1 MSRRKNQKVVKMK
14 RRQSYFMGVLL
25 CVFAVYLIV
34 LFFQSLTQEHVS
46 IYEVTQKQ
54 LADNENLR
62 GIILRDEEIITT
74 EQAGYVNYY
83 VGEGSRLATTSTVYS
98 INENGSAAQEV
109 EAVDTADVTL
119 SEDDTRSIRNNIS
132 GFRNNFNLSDYSGIV
147 NFRYNVENTLLELT
161 DVNLS
166 KNLNK
171 LKKASGSDGSF
182 ELVKAK
188 QTGIISF
195 CSDGLEDLQID
206 QITPE
211 HFKEMTD
218 DWKQLRTGASMEAG
232 SPVYRVIKSEKW
244 SVVVSL
250 SLEQYK
256 KLAETDAVTVK
267 IKKDNMFLTPIVRTF
282 TSNGNYY
289 ANLLFDKYMIH
300 YMNNRYLDIELQFN
314 NAAGLKI
321 PVSSIIKKECYAI
334 PEEYLTEGD
343 GTSTGNKKGVAA
355 ISYDK
360 SGQAQIDFISTEI
373 YWKDEEGNVYI
384 DAGVFPAGTTII
396 KEGSDAKEK
405 LQVTKVT
412 ELEGVYNCNLG
423 YCRFRYIHKLYENQE
438 YAIIESG
445 NIYSLSTFDH
455 IILNS
460 DVINENDI
468 IY

>member
-14 RRQSYFMGVLL
+14 RRQSYFMGIFL
-25 CVFAVYLIV
+25 CVFAVYLVV
-34 LFFQSLTQEHVS
+34 LFVQSLTREHVS

-62 GIILRDEEIITT
+62 GIILRDEEVVTT
-74 EQAGYVNYY
+74 NQSGYLNYY

-98 INENGSAAQEV
+98 INESGSAAQEA

-119 SEDDTRSIRNNIS
+119 SEEDTQSIRTNIS
-132 GFRNNFNLSDYSGIV
+132 SFRNHFSLSDYSGIV
-147 NFRYNVENTLLELT
+147 NFRYNVENTLLDLS

-171 LKKASGSDGSF
+171 IKKASGSDDSF

-195 CSDGLEDLQID
+195 SSDGLEDLQID

-218 DWKQLRTGASMEAG
+218 EWKQLRTGNSMEAG
-232 SPVYRVIKSEKW
+232 SPVYRVVKSEKW

-256 KLAETDAVTVK
+256 KLSETETVTVR
-267 IKKDNMFLTPIVRTF
+267 IKKDNTVLVPTVRTF
-282 TSNGNYY
+282 TSSGHYY
-289 ANLLFDKYMIH
+289 ANLIFDKYMIH

-314 NAAGLKI
+314 NTAGLKI
-321 PVSSIIKKECYAI
+321 PVSSIVKKNCYVI
-334 PEEYLTEGD
+334 PEEYITEGN
-343 GTSTGNKKGVAA
+343 GTSTSSKKGVAA
-355 ISYDK
+355 ITYDK
-360 SGQAQIDFISTEI
+360 SGQEQIKFFSAEI
-373 YWKDEEGNVYI
+373 YWRDEEGNAYI
-384 DAGVFPAGTTII
+384 DASLFPVGTSIL
-396 KEGSDAKEK
+396 KENDKKGKK
-405 LQVTKVT
+405 LQVTKIA

-438 YAIIESG
+438 YAIIENG
-445 NIYSLSTFDH
+445 NPYSLATFDH

>member
-1 MSRRKNQKVVKMK
+1 M
-14 RRQSYFMGVLL
+14 
-25 CVFAVYLIV
+25 I
-34 LFFQSLTQEHVS
+34 
-46 IYEVTQKQ
+46 
-54 LADNENLR
+54 
-62 GIILRDEEIITT
+62 
-74 EQAGYVNYY
+74 
-83 VGEGSRLATTSTVYS
+83 
-98 INENGSAAQEV
+98 
-109 EAVDTADVTL
+109 
-119 SEDDTRSIRNNIS
+119 
-132 GFRNNFNLSDYSGIV
+132 
-147 NFRYNVENTLLELT
+147 
-161 DVNLS
+161 
-166 KNLNK
+166 
-171 LKKASGSDGSF
+171 
-182 ELVKAK
+182 
-188 QTGIISF
+188 
-195 CSDGLEDLQID
+195 
-206 QITPE
+206 
-211 HFKEMTD
+211 
-218 DWKQLRTGASMEAG
+218 
-232 SPVYRVIKSEKW
+232 
-244 SVVVSL
+244 
-250 SLEQYK
+250 
-256 KLAETDAVTVK
+256 
-267 IKKDNMFLTPIVRTF
+267 LTPIVRTF

>member
-109 EAVDTADVTL
+109 EAVD
-119 SEDDTRSIRNNIS
+119 
-132 GFRNNFNLSDYSGIV
+132 
-147 NFRYNVENTLLELT
+147 NTLLELT

-267 IKKDNMFLTPIVRTF
+267 IKKDNMILTPIVRTF

>member
-14 RRQSYFMGVLL
+14 RRQSYWMGILL
-25 CVFAVYLIV
+25 SVFAIYLAV
-34 LFFQSLTQEHVS
+34 LFFQSMTQEHIS

-62 GIILRDEEIITT
+62 GIILRDEEVVTT
-74 EQAGYVNYY
+74 DKAGYINYY

-98 INENGSAAQEV
+98 INENGSVAQEA

-119 SEDDTRSIRNNIS
+119 SEDDTRSIRSNIS
-132 GFRNNFNLSDYSGIV
+132 GFRNNFSLSDYSAIV
-147 NFRYNVENTLLELT
+147 NFRYNVENTLLELS

-171 LKKASGSDGSF
+171 MKKESGKDGSF
-182 ELVKAK
+182 ELVKSK

-195 CSDGLEDLQID
+195 CSDGLEDLQME
-206 QITPE
+206 QIAPK

-218 DWKQLRTGASMEAG
+218 EWKQLRTGASMEAG

-256 KLAETDAVTVK
+256 KLAETDSVTVK
-267 IKKDNMFLTPIVRTF
+267 IKKDSIILTPTVRTF
-282 TSNGNYY
+282 TSDGNYY

-300 YMNNRYLDIELQFN
+300 YMNNRYLDLELQFN

-321 PVSSIIKKECYAI
+321 PVSSIVKKNCYVI
-334 PEEYLTEGD
+334 PEEYVTEGN
-343 GTSTGNKKGVAA
+343 GISTGNKKGITV
-355 ISYDK
+355 ITYDQ
-360 SGQAQIDFISTEI
+360 SGKEQLDFKQTDI

-384 DAGVFPAGTTII
+384 DAGVVSAGTTII
-396 KEGSDAKEK
+396 KEEAGTKER
-405 LQVTKVT
+405 LQVTKV
-412 ELEGVYNCNLG
+412 EEIEGVYNCNLG

-445 NIYSLSTFDH
+445 NIYSLATFDH
-455 IILNS
+455 IILNA
-460 DVINENDI
+460 DIINENDI

>member
-25 CVFAVYLIV
+25 CVFAVYLVV

-74 EQAGYVNYY
+74 EQTGYVNYY
-83 VGEGSRLATTSTVYS
+83 VGEGSRLAKTSTVYS

-119 SEDDTRSIRNNIS
+119 SDDDTRSIRNNIS
-132 GFRNNFNLSDYSGIV
+132 GFRNNFSLSDYSGIV

-343 GTSTGNKKGVAA
+343 GTSTGNKKGIAV

-360 SGQAQIDFISTEI
+360 SEQAQIDFISTEI

-445 NIYSLSTFDH
+445 NTYSLSTFDH